1 MTTTANIALTQI
13 VNNEGFELPSGR
25 VNANPRFIRDEEYE
39 NLLASLRESDMTDI
53 MPLKVFLHDG
63 QYIAI
68 GGNMRLRALRELG
81 AYSVDCI
88 VIPDTYTADMLNK
101 AIIIDNATHGEWDID
116 MLANDWDTEK
126 LREWGVDI
134 PAYVDKETSKLSGIE
149 INSMYHEPQR
159 HPHLTLKDC
168 IDTTKYEQKMA
179 AIREMGFSDEQV
191 AIMEIFARR
200 FIRIDFESVA
210 NYYAFNAT
218 EKEKDAIER
227 LRLVL
232 VDAGG
237 VLTLGWK
244 TICCECAK
252 SY

>member
-1 MTTTANIALTQI
+1 MRRKYANEKNIKNMTTTANIALTQI

-25 VNANPRFIRDEEYE
+25 VNANPRFIRDEEYK
-39 NLLASLRESDMTDI
+39 NLLASLHESNMTDI

-81 AYSVDCI
+81 AESVDCI

-134 PAYVDKETSKLSGIE
+134 PAYVEEESSGEQEQSKEIKIKDSEVIVASVSLFGQTDETIACVQL
-149 INSMYHEPQR
+149 PQ
-159 HPHLTLKDC
+159 
-168 IDTTKYEQKMA
+168 E
-179 AIREMGFSDEQV
+179 
-191 AIMEIFARR
+191 
-200 FIRIDFESVA
+200 
-210 NYYAFNAT
+210 
-218 EKEKDAIER
+218 DAER
-227 LRLVL
+227 LLR
-232 VDAGG
+232 
-237 VLTLGWK
+237 
-244 TICCECAK
+244 TIKEEGADVILRK
-252 SY
+252 LLQ